1 MIKDIDFVECPI
13 CGHRGQ
19 RLVRHIKGKHD
30 MSFDEFKVNYP
41 DCETTCKV
49 VRDRIK
55 SKTKESVN
63 TTSCREKRK
72 KWYTSEEGKA
82 VQSKNGAKAWL
93 DEDFVV
99 RHNKAVS
106 ESSKRMWSD
115 SSFKSKQSELI
126 RNSLNTDRVRKLH
139 HDRLV
144 KMWEDPE
151 YRLKMTTNAA
161 NMVTDGKLGKSIKS
175 SIGGIEYVFKSTWEM
190 EFAKSLDTLGIS
202 FLYEDMKFKYFF
214 NDIVKVYI
222 PDFYLVDYNVFI
234 EIKPKCFQSEEV
246 NITKLNSVRDR
257 GYQIFY
263 VGEGEYNN
271 IDYIK
276 SLINRL

>member
-1 MIKDIDFVECPI
+1 
-13 CGHRGQ
+13 
-19 RLVRHIKGKHD
+19 
-30 MSFDEFKVNYP
+30 
-41 DCETTCKV
+41 
-49 VRDRIK
+49 
-55 SKTKESVN
+55 
-63 TTSCREKRK
+63 
-72 KWYTSEEGKA
+72 
-82 VQSKNGAKAWL
+82 
-93 DEDFVV
+93 
-99 RHNKAVS
+99 
-106 ESSKRMWSD
+106 
-115 SSFKSKQSELI
+115 
-126 RNSLNTDRVRKLH
+126 
-139 HDRLV
+139 
-144 KMWEDPE
+144 MWEDPE
-151 YRLKMTTNAA
+151 YRLKMTINAA

-214 NDIVKVYI
+214 NDIVRVYV